1 MAQVLVRNLDKKT
14 VDRLKARARRNG
26 RSLEAELRVIL
37 EREAEARVGEEAVP
51 YRTERNDTWA
61 ALERIAARWPAL
73 ELPEKR
79 GPVRT
84 PKPIKIKGKPL
95 SKSIIEDRE

>member
-37 EREAEARVGEEAVP
+37 EREAAARVGEEAAP
-51 YRTERNDTWA
+51 YRTERDDMWST
-61 ALERIAARWPAL
+61 LERLAARMPEL
-73 ELPEKR
+73 ELPK
-79 GPVRT
+79 VRR
-84 PKPIKIKGKPL
+84 PLRDVKPIRIKGKPL
-95 SKSIIEDRE
+95 SQSVIEDRD